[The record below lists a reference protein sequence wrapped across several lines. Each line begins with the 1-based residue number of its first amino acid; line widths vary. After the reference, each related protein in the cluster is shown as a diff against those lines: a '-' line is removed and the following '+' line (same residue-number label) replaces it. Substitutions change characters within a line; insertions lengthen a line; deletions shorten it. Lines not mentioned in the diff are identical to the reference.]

1 MFHTIFQLQATKTQ
15 QLKLFLEQN
24 LGRFRRLMMKGGS
37 FTSNMIKLKKEQDR
51 IKKRQES
58 GNFELCLNAKLIYE
72 CYEPRLRFREQLI
85 STV

>member
-1 MFHTIFQLQATKTQ
+1 
-15 QLKLFLEQN
+15 
-24 LGRFRRLMMKGGS
+24 MMKGGS

-85 STV
+85 PSV

>member
-1 MFHTIFQLQATKTQ
+1 
-15 QLKLFLEQN
+15 
-24 LGRFRRLMMKGGS
+24 MMKGGS

-58 GNFELCLNAKLIYE
+58 GNFELCLNDKLIYE

-85 STV
+85 PSVSYQFILILFQHILEYDGNLGNL